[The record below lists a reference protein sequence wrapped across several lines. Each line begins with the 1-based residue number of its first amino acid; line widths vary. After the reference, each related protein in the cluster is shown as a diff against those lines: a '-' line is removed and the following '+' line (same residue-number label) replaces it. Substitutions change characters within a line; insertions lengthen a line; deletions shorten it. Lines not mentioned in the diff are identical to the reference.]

1 MTMADLER
9 TSSKRDARDCQERGT
24 LARPIRP
31 SQWLLPSDDA
41 SRLNITHEEAAEAA
55 AEIPE
60 LSDTALAV
68 LLYVA
73 ANPTATQVEIGAAV
87 GITDRHVR
95 NVQRSPPYVAVAERL
110 AAQAQRR
117 ALAMLRQGMEPAA
130 RKLLRII
137 NSPFADQTTVAAIR
151 TLFDV
156 TNAKRLE
163 GSSAEGEPL
172 VPEMTDAERV
182 TAIEALLTR
191 AKARRE
197 SETRAVPR

>member
-1 MTMADLER
+1 
-9 TSSKRDARDCQERGT
+9 
-24 LARPIRP
+24 LARPIQP
-31 SQWLLPSDDA
+31 SRWLLPCDDTP
-41 SRLNITHEEAAEAA
+41 RLDITREEAAEAA

-68 LLYVA
+68 LLYVT
-73 ANPTATQVEIGAAV
+73 ANPTATQVEIGTSV

-95 NVQRSPPYVAVAERL
+95 NVQRSLPYIVVAERL

-117 ALAMLRQGMEPAA
+117 ALAILRQGMEPAA

-163 GSSAEGEPL
+163 VSGAEGEPQ
-172 VPEMTDAERV
+172 VPEMTEAERLA
-182 TAIEALLTR
+182 AIEAILAR
-191 AKARRE
+191 ARARAE
-197 SETRAVPR
+197 LEARAVSR